1 VSATLQPVA
10 TVAPRRFGGP
20 LAGAWSHPV
29 TRVGAVLTLAVL
41 VLSLVGPAL
50 APHATTDFVG
60 PPFSPP
66 IEGAPLGTDY
76 LGRDVL
82 TGVLNGGRSLL
93 WMAFASTALG
103 VGAGVLL
110 GMVAGY
116 ARGLLDDVIMRC
128 LDVLYAFPYIVL
140 VLLFVSLLG
149 SPAWLIV
156 LLVAIGWVP
165 GVARTTRGITLEV
178 CTREFVEAAEVLGT
192 PRRTILRREV
202 LPNLTT
208 PLLVE
213 FALRLT
219 WAVGVIAGLSF
230 LGYGVQPPASDWGL
244 MINENRNGLAV
255 NPWGVLAP
263 IGCIAAFA
271 IGTNLLA
278 DGIGRTLA
286 GTDRA
291 VGRP

>member
-1 VSATLQPVA
+1 MSTTTLPSVA
-10 TVAPRRFGGP
+10 AAGPARPRRRALSLG
-20 LAGAWSHPV
+20 V
-29 TRVGAVLTLAVL
+29 TRVGIALTAAIVL
-41 VLSLVGPAL
+41 LSLIGPAL
-50 APHATTDFVG
+50 APHASTEFVG

-66 IEGAPLGTDY
+66 IDGAPLGTDN

-82 TGVLNGGRSLL
+82 SGVLNGGRSLL

-103 VGAGVLL
+103 VAVGVAL

-116 ARGLLDDVIMRC
+116 ARNRLDDVIMRT

-140 VLLFVSLLG
+140 VLLFVSMLG
-149 SPAWLIV
+149 SPSWLIV
-156 LLVAIGWVP
+156 LLVAVGWVP
-165 GVARTTRGITLEV
+165 GVARTTRGITLET

-192 PRRTILRREV
+192 PRRTILRREI
-202 LPNLTT
+202 LPNLST

-230 LGYGVQPPASDWGL
+230 LGFGVQPPASDWGL

-263 IGCIAAFA
+263 ISCIALFA

-278 DGIGRTLA
+278 DGIGRTIA
-286 GTDRA
+286 GTDREA
-291 VGRP
+291 SAA

>member
-1 VSATLQPVA
+1 MSTTTLPDV
-10 TVAPRRFGGP
+10 
-20 LAGAWSHPV
+20 AGAAPVRPRAHAWSLGV
-29 TRVGAVLTLAVL
+29 TRVGIALTAAVVL
-41 VLSLVGPAL
+41 LSLLGPQV
-50 APHATTDFVG
+50 APHATTEFVG

-66 IEGAPLGTDY
+66 IDGAPLGTDN

-82 TGVLNGGRSLL
+82 SGVLNGGRSLL

-103 VGAGVLL
+103 VAVGVAL

-116 ARGLLDDVIMRC
+116 ARNRLDDVIMRT

-140 VLLFVSLLG
+140 VLLFVSMLG
-149 SPAWLIV
+149 SPSWLIV
-156 LLVAIGWVP
+156 LLVAVGWVP
-165 GVARTTRGITLEV
+165 GVARTTRGITLET

-192 PRRTILRREV
+192 PRRTILRREI
-202 LPNLTT
+202 LPNLST

-230 LGYGVQPPASDWGL
+230 LGFGVQPPASDWGL

-263 IGCIAAFA
+263 ISCIALFA

-278 DGIGRTLA
+278 DGIGRTIA
-286 GTDRA
+286 GTDREA
-291 VGRP
+291 SAA

>member
-1 VSATLQPVA
+1 
-10 TVAPRRFGGP
+10 
-20 LAGAWSHPV
+20 
-29 TRVGAVLTLAVL
+29 VGVVLTAAMVL
-41 VLSLVGPAL
+41 LSLIGPAL
-50 APHATTDFVG
+50 APHAPTEFVG
-60 PPFSPP
+60 VPFSPP
-66 IEGAPLGTDY
+66 AEGVPLGTDN

-82 TGVLNGGRSLL
+82 SGVLHGGRSLL
-93 WMAFASTALG
+93 WMAFASTLLG
-103 VGAGVLL
+103 VGIGVVL
-110 GMVAGY
+110 GMIAGSSRN
-116 ARGLLDDVIMRC
+116 ALDDVIMRT

-140 VLLFVSLLG
+140 VLLFVSMLG

-156 LLVAIGWVP
+156 LLVAIGWIP
-165 GVARTTRGITLEV
+165 GVARTMRGMTMEV

-230 LGYGVQPPASDWGL
+230 LGFGVQPPASDWGL

-278 DGIGRTLA
+278 DGLGRTLA
-286 GTDRA
+286 GTDRKA
-291 VGRP
+291 AP

>member
-1 VSATLQPVA
+1 VSTTTLPDVA
-10 TVAPRRFGGP
+10 AAAPARPR
-20 LAGAWSHPV
+20 ARAWSLGV
-29 TRVGAVLTLAVL
+29 TRAGVALTAAVVLLA
-41 VLSLVGPAL
+41 LVGPAL
-50 APHATTDFVG
+50 APHPTTEFVG

-66 IEGAPLGTDY
+66 IDGAPLGTDN

-82 TGVLNGGRSLL
+82 SGVLNGGRSLL
-93 WMAFASTALG
+93 WMAFAATALG
-103 VGAGVLL
+103 VGAGIAL

-116 ARGLLDDVIMRC
+116 SRNRLDDLIMRT

-140 VLLFVSLLG
+140 VLLFVSMLG
-149 SPAWLIV
+149 SSPWLIV
-156 LLVAIGWVP
+156 ALVAVGWLP
-165 GVARTTRGITLEV
+165 GVARTTRGITLDV

-202 LPNLTT
+202 LPNLST

-230 LGYGVQPPASDWGL
+230 LGFGVQPPASDWGL

-263 IGCIAAFA
+263 IACIAVFA

-278 DGIGRTLA
+278 DGIGRTIA
-286 GTDRA
+286 RTDRG
-291 VGRP
+291 GRP